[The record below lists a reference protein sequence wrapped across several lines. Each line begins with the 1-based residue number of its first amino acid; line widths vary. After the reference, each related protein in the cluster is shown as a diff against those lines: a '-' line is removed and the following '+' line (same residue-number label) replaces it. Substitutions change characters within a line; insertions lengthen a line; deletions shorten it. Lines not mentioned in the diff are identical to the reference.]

1 MSNLEKEI
9 ALETLHQQ
17 LIEQDERG
25 LLDDEINTIA
35 ENYKLHADDDRD
47 EIIQFIAESIY
58 YNLYN

>member
-9 ALETLHQQ
+9 TLETLHQQ

-35 ENYKLHADDDRD
+35 KNYRLHVDDDRD
-47 EIIQFIAESIY
+47 EVIQFIAESIY